1 MPEIARRRR
10 TQPPPPHIVYQELID
25 PDRDP
30 RRPWLILHE
39 DEQRPEIVE
48 AVEPDLVVWTSIW
61 PWRRDA
67 RIRFELSGS
76 RRSDTT
82 LCWILTVDDP
92 IPDNETILRMRKRV
106 NVLINAR
113 LRSTFGQ

>member
-1 MPEIARRRR
+1 MSEIARRRR
-10 TQPPPPHIVYQELID
+10 TQPPPPHIVYQALID

-39 DEQRPEIVE
+39 DEQRPEVVE

-61 PWRRDA
+61 SWRRDA

-76 RRSDTT
+76 RRSDTAV
-82 LCWILTVDDP
+82 CWILTVDDP

-106 NVLINAR
+106 NVLINAH